1 MFIRQRRTL
10 LDPFLL
16 KVVCPFLQ
24 SRGHYGLLT
33 ILVNYWNPV
42 VDEPAPRR
50 RRRTLRRIIAHTLS
64 KVAAAVSV
72 LLWPLSIGK
81 RSS

>member
-24 SRGHYGLLT
+24 SRGYYGLLT
-33 ILVNYWNPV
+33 ILVSYWNPV
-42 VDEPAPRR
+42 VNQPVPRHR
-50 RRRTLRRIIAHTLS
+50 PRTLGQTITHVLS
-64 KVAAAVSV
+64 KATAALSA

-81 RSS
+81 RSP